1 MLASLTQ
8 LFTFDELQAVSPQIN
23 PFFSQKVAVGESRA
37 KRGEGEEAGSWTVAS
52 TGWIGA
58 WAYRLRDR
66 VRTLGQGTHS
76 GSSNLG

>member
-37 KRGEGEEAGSWTVAS
+37 KRGGGGGRGSRELDS
-52 TGWIGA
+52 GFHG
-58 WAYRLRDR
+58 LDR
-66 VRTLGQGTHS
+66 SMGLQAPGQGENPWT
-76 GSSNLG
+76 GDTFWIF